1 MNGKVETMKEKKTK
15 VYRLIGNTG
24 SMDGTMIEV
33 VDTLPRW
40 LKKAIN
46 RGHFSIVW
54 VRYE

>member
-1 MNGKVETMKEKKTK
+1 MKEKKTK